1 MAASP
6 PRTEKVSRIRIEFLG
21 SGRAPLEFAPPEGGA
36 ELLVGR
42 PAGDVRPEVTL
53 DAPTV
58 SRRHAALAFRDGGWA
73 IRNLSQRGTL
83 VDQSPLADG
92 EWRALVHGSVVTVDP
107 YVLRIDLDAR
117 RAPVGLDTLG
127 FADDSSRV
135 RTLTVPAADMER
147 LAELRL
153 SLLIAA
159 SERIAAADG
168 EEALFEAAVAAL
180 ESSRDFERVAVIE
193 AHGSGEDLGWRPCA
207 VAPADAA
214 LHGRPFSR
222 TLLGACM
229 GTGSMVQLEDDVRF
243 QASQSMAGVSAA
255 FCAPISLGSAARH
268 FLYADCRG
276 GRPTP
281 SSVPFLN
288 LVARLAGSAGA
299 AAERRRL
306 VVALEQARLV
316 QDRLMPAE
324 RGRLG
329 HVSWCRFSRAAD
341 TGVTGDFFAIIEAS
355 DGRVAA
361 ALGDVAGKGAAA
373 ALAMASAVT
382 HLDTSMRMGAPV
394 EDSVSALSDFFARRQ
409 NFEVATAGFITA
421 IAIEIGPEGACRGVD
436 AGHSYAAL
444 VRADGRAERLAFPSN
459 GTFIGIDEGRRYAA
473 DGFVLE
479 PGDRVVLFSDGV
491 AEQPGTGG
499 ARLCANYAEE
509 PDAIVS
515 ALRGSR
521 SPEEDVERLRALL
534 AGHAAGR
541 PWEDDVTVASIRFE
555 G

>member
-1 MAASP
+1 
-6 PRTEKVSRIRIEFLG
+6 
-21 SGRAPLEFAPPEGGA
+21 
-36 ELLVGR
+36 
-42 PAGDVRPEVTL
+42 
-53 DAPTV
+53 
-58 SRRHAALAFRDGGWA
+58 
-73 IRNLSQRGTL
+73 
-83 VDQSPLADG
+83 
-92 EWRALVHGSVVTVDP
+92 
-107 YVLRIDLDAR
+107 
-117 RAPVGLDTLG
+117 
-127 FADDSSRV
+127 
-135 RTLTVPAADMER
+135 
-147 LAELRL
+147 
-153 SLLIAA
+153 
-159 SERIAAADG
+159 
-168 EEALFEAAVAAL
+168 
-180 ESSRDFERVAVIE
+180 
-193 AHGSGEDLGWRPCA
+193 
-207 VAPADAA
+207 
-214 LHGRPFSR
+214 
-222 TLLGACM
+222 
-229 GTGSMVQLEDDVRF
+229 
-243 QASQSMAGVSAA
+243 
-255 FCAPISLGSAARH
+255 
-268 FLYADCRG
+268 
-276 GRPTP
+276 
-281 SSVPFLN
+281 VPFLN

-306 VVALEQARLV
+306 VVDLDQARLV

-341 TGVTGDFFAIIEAS
+341 TRVSGDFFAIIEAS

-382 HLDTSMRMGAPV
+382 HLDTSMRMGVPV
-394 EDSVSALSDFFARRQ
+394 EDAVSALSDFFARRQ
-409 NFEVATAGFITA
+409 NFEVPTAGFITA

-459 GTFIGIDEGRRYAA
+459 DTFIGLVEGRRYAA

-491 AEQPGTGG
+491 AEQPGAGG

-509 PDAIVS
+509 PDAIVG